1 MFYYLQ
7 LMVKEGWKMKVGQS
21 VDFSTL
27 TPLPKVTVMTVG
39 YLSVSAPEQAGG
51 PPPERT
57 VQKRK

>member
-1 MFYYLQ
+1 
-7 LMVKEGWKMKVGQS
+7 MVKEGWKMKVGQS